1 MALTAPLLDWLLAI
15 ALDGMPAPKVAMVRL
30 LVTELPYLFGV
41 PILLRVALQ
50 NLFDQAIKLSV
61 PKREIFVELS
71 VEPESEMVVFD
82 IRFISDRFDV
92 LDQDVFERRRSSDT
106 DRSPISSLGLFVV
119 RQVAREMAGEIRLA
133 SESSGKT
140 NFKLSLPY

>member
-1 MALTAPLLDWLLAI
+1 
-15 ALDGMPAPKVAMVRL
+15 MVRL